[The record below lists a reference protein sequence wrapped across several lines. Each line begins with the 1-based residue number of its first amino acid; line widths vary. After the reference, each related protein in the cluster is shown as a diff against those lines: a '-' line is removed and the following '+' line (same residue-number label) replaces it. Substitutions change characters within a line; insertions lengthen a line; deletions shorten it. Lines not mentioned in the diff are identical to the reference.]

1 MEDRVE
7 DKEMRI
13 IHCPAKEMWVDV
25 LVPAKPL
32 HGSAFRVM
40 QAKLMSCEVYWVE
53 GKTGIDRVCKP
64 VTIASRG
71 SLTSRG
77 KSESVYEPDQIL
89 PIRES
94 ILFPNTSSD
103 SV

>member
-7 DKEMRI
+7 DREMRI

-32 HGSAFRVM
+32 QGSAFRVM
-40 QAKLMSCEVYWVE
+40 QAKLMSCEVYYVE
-53 GKTGIDRVCKP
+53 GRTGIDWVCKP

-71 SLTSRG
+71 S
-77 KSESVYEPDQIL
+77 
-89 PIRES
+89 
-94 ILFPNTSSD
+94 
-103 SV
+103 